1 MEDQAGSPELFLFL
15 ASTVHDMKNSI
26 SVLSGTLEQLLDARA
41 PAAMAPSSGVAAT
54 GRRAEPADPADTN
67 PSADSVPDAYP
78 QMAQMLYQ
86 SKRLN
91 DNLIQLLAL
100 YKDVG
105 KPSYPFEPQPQR
117 VSELLAQVASQ
128 ARVLLASKAIALDT
142 DVAPDLI
149 WCYDEDLII
158 GVLVHAINNAIRYT
172 YRRIRLSA
180 ARAGGLLELRVEDD
194 GPGFPP
200 ALLEAGVAAMDLP
213 AALASAK
220 VDFLTNSSGLGL
232 YFASEVAKMHRHRER
247 RGGIALSN
255 GGALGGGV
263 FALRLP

>member
-1 MEDQAGSPELFLFL
+1 MEDHAGSPELFLFL

-41 PAAMAPSSGVAAT
+41 PAAAAHAAAADADAADAT
-54 GRRAEPADPADTN
+54 HADPAT
-67 PSADSVPDAYP
+67 AYP
-78 QMAQMLYQ
+78 QLAQMLYQ

-105 KPSYPFEPQPQR
+105 KPSYPFEPQPQL
-117 VSELLAQVASQ
+117 VGELIAQVASQ
-128 ARVLLASKAIALDT
+128 ARVLLASKGIALDT

-149 WCYDEDLII
+149 WSYDEDLMI

-172 YRRIRLSA
+172 GRRIRLSA
-180 ARAGGLLELRVEDD
+180 LRDGDTLQLCVEDD

-200 ALLEAGVAAMDLP
+200 ALLAAGVAAMDLP
-213 AALASAK
+213 AALASSK

-263 FALRLP
+263 FTLRLP